1 MARLTG
7 LEEDIAK
14 TKAENKRVESP
25 HQHSAGGHVRRF
37 EYGRHEA
44 AVEAHRV
51 RRQRGGLDQVLTEG
65 ESVPWAPSTPGTTS
79 C

>member
-1 MARLTG
+1 MARFTA

-14 TKAENKRVESP
+14 TKAENNELKA
-25 HQHSAGGHVRRF
+25 HSAGGHVRRF
-37 EYGRHEA
+37 EHGQHEA

-65 ESVPWAPSTPGTTS
+65 ESVPWRHRSQVQ
-79 C
+79 